1 MNNLSTSL
9 LYSQGTVRNNLPRLL
24 SSLTQAQISH
34 VLLGQRQTVLHPQEQ
49 PTWVVA
55 VRLSIEGFEKFH
67 QVFVGNR
74 FVPLTCE
81 CQRVFWDSR
90 TGLTLHIFLPDEI
103 KAPLLKP
110 DREYPVRV
118 QKSGQSNPGAAW
130 RGLFEILCLPAERP
144 VCFVPVRL
152 DGDR

>member
-9 LYSQGTVRNNLPRLL
+9 LYSQGTVRTNLPRLL

-34 VLLGQRQTVLHPQEQ
+34 VLLGQRQTVLQPQEQ

-74 FVPLTCE
+74 FVPLNCE

-103 KAPLLKP
+103 KA
-110 DREYPVRV
+110 DREHPPRV
-118 QKSGQSNPGAAW
+118 QKSAQSNPGAAW

-152 DGDR
+152 DADR